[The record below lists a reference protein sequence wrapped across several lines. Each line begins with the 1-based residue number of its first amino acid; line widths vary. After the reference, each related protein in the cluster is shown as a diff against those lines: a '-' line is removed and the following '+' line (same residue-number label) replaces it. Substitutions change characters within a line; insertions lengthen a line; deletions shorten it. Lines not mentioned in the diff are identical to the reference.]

1 MCFVW
6 ISEQTTVSAPHNNNR
21 LVLIIEEECLQRGT
35 DWVIRKTDTFHFESS
50 VFRHNS
56 KYQNARLKTLDAKS
70 SHIVITSTGNT
81 VGTTLQ
87 ATEDRNKQIIFLP
100 NSPSLPSFDSEC
112 NHVFWRSFGTYCTV
126 ALFDPRL
133 LTIFV
138 SASRPGWVRRRTEWG
153 EEGMRIWE
161 GRAVC
166 GSGGKMGSK
175 S

>member
-1 MCFVW
+1 VFTARYALRHT
-6 ISEQTTVSAPHNNNR
+6 ENKYVSFWKAY
-21 LVLIIEEECLQRGT
+21 
-35 DWVIRKTDTFHFESS
+35 SS

-56 KYQNARLKTLDAKS
+56 NSQNARLKPFVLAINAYRIIS
-70 SHIVITSTGNT
+70 IRNT
-81 VGTTLQ
+81 AGTTLQ
-87 ATEDRNKQIIFLP
+87 ANENANKQVIFLL
-100 NSPSLPSFDSEC
+100 NSPSLPSFDSAW
-112 NHVFWRSFGTYCTV
+112 NHMFCRSFGTYCTV

-133 LTIFV
+133 LTKSV
-138 SASRPGWVRRRTEWG
+138 SVSRPGWVRRRTWWW